1 MLEVNNLTVQYDGA
15 MALNNVSIN
24 VEKGELVAVVGPNG
38 AGKSTLLKTIS
49 GILGQFQRG
58 RSERAKV
65 SGTILFEKE
74 RINKLGPSNIV
85 KKGIIHCPE
94 RRRLFPE
101 MSVLENLM
109 MGSYL
114 RKDKDQIKKDLQ
126 QAYQLF
132 PILKEREGQMAQTL
146 SGGEQQMLAI
156 GRALMSKPRL
166 LTIDEPSLG
175 LAPLLKKKVFDSI
188 KEVWSSGITIL
199 LVEQDASIALSLANR
214 AYVITHGRI
223 AAQGTREE
231 LMKKEDIREMYI
243 GI

>member
-15 MALNNVSIN
+15 MALNDVSIN
-24 VEKGELVAVVGPNG
+24 VEKGEFVAVVGPNG

-74 RINKLGPSNIV
+74 RIDKLGPSNIV

-101 MSVLENLM
+101 MSVLENLT

-114 RKDKDQIKKDLQ
+114 RKDKGQIKKDLQ

-132 PILKEREGQMAQTL
+132 PILKERKDQMAQTL

-175 LAPLLKKKVFDSI
+175 LAPLLKKKVFESI

-223 AAQGTREE
+223 AAQGTTEE

>member
-15 MALNNVSIN
+15 MALNDVSIN
-24 VEKGELVAVVGPNG
+24 VEKGEFVSVVGPNG
-38 AGKSTLLKTIS
+38 AGKSTLLKAIS

-58 RSERAKV
+58 KSERAKV

-114 RKDKDQIKKDLQ
+114 RKDKDQIKNDLQ

-146 SGGEQQMLAI
+146 SGGEQQMVAI

-188 KEVWSSGITIL
+188 KEVWSAGITIL

-231 LMKKEDIREMYI
+231 LMKHEDIREMYI

>member
-15 MALNNVSIN
+15 MALNDVSIK
-24 VEKGELVAVVGPNG
+24 VEKGEFVSVVGPNG
-38 AGKSTLLKTIS
+38 AGKSTLLKAIS

-58 RSERAKV
+58 KSERAKV
-65 SGTILFEKE
+65 TGTILFEKE

-114 RKDKDQIKKDLQ
+114 RKDKDQIKKDVQ

-132 PILKEREGQMAQTL
+132 PILKERGGQMAQTL

-175 LAPLLKKKVFDSI
+175 LAPLMKQKVFDSI
-188 KEVWSSGITIL
+188 KEVWKAGITIL

-223 AAQGTREE
+223 AAEGTREE
-231 LMKKEDIREMYI
+231 LMKHEDIREMYI

>member
-15 MALNNVSIN
+15 MALNDVSIK
-24 VEKGELVAVVGPNG
+24 VEKGEFVSVVGPNG
-38 AGKSTLLKTIS
+38 AGKSTLLKAIS

-58 RSERAKV
+58 KSERAKV
-65 SGTILFEKE
+65 TGTILFEKE

-85 KKGIIHCPE
+85 KRGIIHCPE

-114 RKDKDQIKKDLQ
+114 RKDKDQIKKDVQ

-175 LAPLLKKKVFDSI
+175 LAPLLKQKVFDSI
-188 KEVWSSGITIL
+188 KEVWKAGITIL

-231 LMKKEDIREMYI
+231 LMKHEDIREMYI

>member
-15 MALNNVSIN
+15 MALNDVSIN
-24 VEKGELVAVVGPNG
+24 VEKGEFVSVVGPNG
-38 AGKSTLLKTIS
+38 AGKSTLLKAIS

-58 RSERAKV
+58 KSERAKV

-114 RKDKDQIKKDLQ
+114 RKDKDKIKDDLE

-132 PILKEREGQMAQTL
+132 PVLKERKGQMAQTL
-146 SGGEQQMLAI
+146 SGGEQQMVAI

-188 KEVWSSGITIL
+188 KEVWSSGITVL

-231 LMKKEDIREMYI
+231 LMKHEDIREMYI

>member
-15 MALNNVSIN
+15 MALNDVSIN
-24 VEKGELVAVVGPNG
+24 VEKGEFVSVVGPNG
-38 AGKSTLLKTIS
+38 AGKSTLLKAIS

-58 RSERAKV
+58 KSERAKV
-65 SGTILFEKE
+65 TGTILFEKE

-114 RKDKDQIKKDLQ
+114 RKDKDQIKKDVQ

-188 KEVWSSGITIL
+188 KEIWIAGITIL
-199 LVEQDASIALSLANR
+199 LVEQDASVALSLANR

-231 LMKKEDIREMYI
+231 LMKHEDIREMYI

>member
-1 MLEVNNLTVQYDGA
+1 MLEVSNLTVQYDGA
-15 MALNNVSIN
+15 MALNDVSIN
-24 VEKGELVAVVGPNG
+24 VEKGEFVSVVGPNG
-38 AGKSTLLKTIS
+38 AGKSTLLRAIS

-58 RSERAKV
+58 RNERAKV
-65 SGTILFEKE
+65 SGTVLFEKE
-74 RINKLGPSNIV
+74 KINKLGPSNIV
-85 KKGIIHCPE
+85 QKGIIHCPE

-114 RKDKDQIKKDLQ
+114 RKDKDQIKKDVQ

-188 KEVWSSGITIL
+188 KEVWSAGITIL
-199 LVEQDASIALSLANR
+199 LVEQDASVALSLANR

-231 LMKKEDIREMYI
+231 LMKHEDIREMYI

>member
-1 MLEVNNLTVQYDGA
+1 MLEINNLTVQYDGA
-15 MALNNVSIN
+15 MALNDVSIN
-24 VEKGELVAVVGPNG
+24 VERGEFVSVVGPNG
-38 AGKSTLLKTIS
+38 AGKSTLLKAIS

-58 RSERAKV
+58 KSERAKV
-65 SGTILFEKE
+65 TGTILFEKE
-74 RINKLGPSNIV
+74 RINKLGPSKIV

-114 RKDKDQIKKDLQ
+114 RKDKDQIEKDLQ

-146 SGGEQQMLAI
+146 SGGEQQMVAI

-188 KEVWSSGITIL
+188 KEIWSAGITIL
-199 LVEQDASIALSLANR
+199 LVEQDASIALNLASR
-214 AYVITHGRI
+214 AYVLTHGRI

-231 LMKKEDIREMYI
+231 LMKHEDIREMYI

>member
-15 MALNNVSIN
+15 MALNDVSIN
-24 VEKGELVAVVGPNG
+24 VEKGEFVSVVGPNG
-38 AGKSTLLKTIS
+38 AGKSTLLKAIS

-58 RSERAKV
+58 KSERAKV
-65 SGTILFEKE
+65 TGTILFEKE

-114 RKDKDQIKKDLQ
+114 RKDKDQIKKDVQ

-188 KEVWSSGITIL
+188 KEVWSAGITIL
-199 LVEQDASIALSLANR
+199 LVEQDASVALSLANR

-231 LMKKEDIREMYI
+231 LMKHEDIREMYI

>member
-15 MALNNVSIN
+15 MALNDVSIN
-24 VEKGELVAVVGPNG
+24 VEKGEFVSVVGPNG
-38 AGKSTLLKTIS
+38 AGKSTLLKAIS

-58 RSERAKV
+58 KSERAKV

-146 SGGEQQMLAI
+146 SGGEQQMVAI

-188 KEVWSSGITIL
+188 KEVWRAGITIL

-231 LMKKEDIREMYI
+231 LMKHEDIREMYI

>member
-1 MLEVNNLTVQYDGA
+1 MLEVSNLTVQYDGA
-15 MALNNVSIN
+15 MALNDVSIN
-24 VEKGELVAVVGPNG
+24 VEKGEFVSVVGPNG
-38 AGKSTLLKTIS
+38 AGKSTLLKAIS

-58 RSERAKV
+58 KSERAKV
-65 SGTILFEKE
+65 TGTILFEKE
-74 RINKLGPSNIV
+74 RIDKLDPSSIV

-114 RKDKDQIKKDLQ
+114 RKDKDQIKKDVQ

-146 SGGEQQMLAI
+146 SGGEQQMVAI

-175 LAPLLKKKVFDSI
+175 LAPLLKQKVFDSI
-188 KEVWSSGITIL
+188 KGIWSAGITVL
-199 LVEQDASIALSLANR
+199 LVEQDASVALRLANR
-214 AYVITHGRI
+214 SYVITHGRL

-231 LMKKEDIREMYI
+231 LMKHEDIREMYI